1 MARIAKMLFG
11 TGLLLALMMG
21 AIGVV
26 HAADRVEQRKDFL
39 EARKAIREGALTKY
53 NTLLARLDDY
63 PLRPYLEYEY
73 LKRRLHKRTHTAAV
87 RAFLEQQ
94 EQTPVGRRLRG
105 KWLQTLAKQGRWQ
118 AYLDDY
124 RDLNSTTLD
133 CYRARAM
140 QNTRHAE
147 TDTAVLAL
155 WQIGKSQP
163 RACDKVFDTW
173 RAQGKATPTA
183 IWQRIR
189 LAMHKRKPNLA
200 RYLAKFL
207 GPEEREWVERWRRM
221 YRQPAKMLGHKNY
234 RDDTPL
240 VREIVLHGLERLARI
255 DAGEAA
261 KRWAGI
267 RQQYSF
273 TDRDRGRIQR
283 TIALH
288 AATQRLPEAWQ
299 LFDAVPA
306 EWRDEKTHTWR
317 VRSALNMQDW
327 QAVERA
333 VQELPES
340 MRLDDDWQYWQ
351 ARAEEQTGRTEQ
363 ARQRFAVI
371 ANEAS
376 YHGFLAADR
385 LKLPYTLDGQPI
397 AHTNRELDALASRAG
412 FTRAYELYQLGMTV
426 DARREWQAA
435 IKPLQSRE
443 LELAAVLAHRWGWH
457 DRAVLTAGRAGHY
470 TDLRLRFPIVFEKQV
485 LKNAKTNRIDPAWV
499 FSILRQESAY
509 MTDARSHAGA
519 LGLMQLMP
527 RTARSEA
534 KRLKL
539 RVRNQYEI
547 LHVDNNIQL
556 GTAHLKSVL
565 ERHNGHLPL
574 ATAAYNAGS
583 YRVRSWLPE
592 IAAVPADVWIETV
605 PFNETRKYVKKIM
618 ATTAIFEKH
627 LDQPVTPLQR
637 RMPDIA
643 PRS

>member
-1 MARIAKMLFG
+1 MAYFAKSVFCAS
-11 TGLLLALMMG
+11 LLTVLM
-21 AIGVV
+21 AVASV
-26 HAADRVEQRKDFL
+26 ANAADRTEQRKDFL
-39 EARKAIREGALTKY
+39 EARKAVRAGNLAQY

-73 LKRRLHKRTHTAAV
+73 LSRRLQQKKYTTGV
-87 RAFLEQQ
+87 RAFLKQQ
-94 EQTPVGRRLRG
+94 EQTPIGKRLRA
-105 KWLQTLAKQGRWQ
+105 KWLKSLARQERWQ
-118 AYLDDY
+118 EYLDDY
-124 RDLNSTTLD
+124 QDLNNTTLD

-140 QNTRHAE
+140 QQTRHA
-147 TDTAVLAL
+147 DSDIVVLAL
-155 WQIGKSQP
+155 WQSGKSQP

-189 LAMHKRKPNLA
+189 LAMHNRKPNLA

-221 YRQPAKMLGHKNY
+221 YRQPAKMLGHPEY
-234 RDDTPL
+234 REDTPL
-240 VREIVLHGLERLARI
+240 VREIVLHGVERLARI

-261 KRWAGI
+261 KHWADI
-267 RQQYSF
+267 QQRYTFSA
-273 TDRDRGRIQR
+273 RDRGQLQR

-299 LFDAVPA
+299 LFESVPA

-317 VRSALNMQDW
+317 VRSALNKQDW
-327 QAVERA
+327 RAVEQAVS
-333 VQELPES
+333 ELPDK

-351 ARAEEQTGRTEQ
+351 ARAEEQTGRQGE
-363 ARQRFAVI
+363 ARQRFAGI
-371 ANEAS
+371 AGHPT

-385 LKLPYTLDGQPI
+385 LQLPYALEGQPI
-397 AHTNRELDALASRAG
+397 SHTNRELEALEKKDG
-412 FTRAYELYQLGMTV
+412 FRRAYELYQLGMTV
-426 DARREWQAA
+426 DARREWHAA
-435 IKPLQSRE
+435 IAPLQPRE

-457 DRAVLTAGRAGHY
+457 DRAVITAGRAGHY
-470 TDLRLRFPIVFEKQV
+470 SDLRLRYPIVFEKQV
-485 LKNAKTNRIDPAWV
+485 LKNARNNSIDPAWV

-527 RTARSEA
+527 GTARSEA
-534 KRLKL
+534 RRLKL
-539 RVRNQYEI
+539 RLRNQYEI

-556 GTAHLKSVL
+556 GTAHLKTVL
-565 ERHNGHLPL
+565 TKHNGNMPL

-583 YRVRSWLPE
+583 YRVNSWLPDT
-592 IAAVPADVWIETV
+592 ASVPADVWIETV
-605 PFNETRKYVKKIM
+605 PFNETRNYVKKIM

-627 LDQPVTPLQR
+627 LDQPVTPLKQ